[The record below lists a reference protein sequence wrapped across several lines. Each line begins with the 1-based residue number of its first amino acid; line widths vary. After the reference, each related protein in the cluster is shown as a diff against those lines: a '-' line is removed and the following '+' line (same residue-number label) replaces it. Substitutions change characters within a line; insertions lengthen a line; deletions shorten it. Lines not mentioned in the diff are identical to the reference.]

1 MSAGDDILLRVEGR
15 VGHATLNRPK
25 ALNALSYD
33 MAMALER
40 ALDDWRDDPAVDMVL
55 IDAEGE
61 KAFCAGGDIN
71 ALYST
76 GKTGNFDYARTFWA
90 DEYRLNAKIAAFPKP
105 YVALMDGIVMGGGV
119 GVSAHGSHRI
129 VTEKTMLAMPEC
141 GIGLIPDVGGTWLL
155 AHAPGRIGEYLGL
168 TGARIGAADAMY
180 AGFADTFVPSD
191 KLDAL
196 KARLL
201 ATGDESCITEFAA
214 QPPAGDL
221 ASIAN
226 EIETAFSGSSIPEIA
241 DALGDM
247 DAEWAGKAAKA
258 IDRGSPISLAC
269 TLEMV
274 RAARDDRSVADSL
287 KREYRFVSRCME
299 HGDFLEGVRA
309 AIIDKD
315 RNPVFAGASKEV
327 PAERVAQML
336 APPPGGDIEIPV

>member
-1 MSAGDDILLRVEGR
+1 MSAGNDILLRVEGR
-15 VGHATLNRPK
+15 AGHATFNRPQ

-33 MAMALER
+33 MAMALEA

-71 ALYST
+71 ALYTT
-76 GKTGNFDYARTFWA
+76 GKTGNLDYARTFWA

-119 GVSAHGSHRI
+119 GVSAHGSYRI
-129 VTEKTMLAMPEC
+129 VTDRTMLAMPEC

-155 AHAPGRIGEYLGL
+155 GHAPGRIGEYLGL
-168 TGARIGAADAMY
+168 TGARIGAADAIH
-180 AGFADTFVPSD
+180 AGFADLFVPSEE
-191 KLDAL
+191 LDDL
-196 KARLL
+196 KARLI
-201 ATGDESCITEFAA
+201 ATGDPSSISEFAA
-214 QPPAGDL
+214 EPPAGDL
-221 ASIAN
+221 AG
-226 EIETAFSGSSIPEIA
+226 IEADLETVFSGATVA
-241 DALGDM
+241 DVRKALGRIE
-247 DAEWAGKAAKA
+247 AEWAGKAAKA

-274 RAARDDRSVADSL
+274 RAARNDASVADSL
-287 KREYRFVSRCME
+287 RREYRFVSRCME

-315 RNPVFAGASKEV
+315 RNPAFAGGE
-327 PAERVAQML
+327 PANREKVDFML
-336 APPPGGDIEIPV
+336 SEPEGGDIGIEDR

>member
-1 MSAGDDILLRVEGR
+1 VSAGDDILLRVEGR
-15 VGHATLNRPK
+15 VGRATLNRPK

-33 MAMALER
+33 MAMALEA
-40 ALDDWRDDPAVDMVL
+40 ALNEWRDDPAISMVL
-55 IDAEGE
+55 VDAAGD

-76 GKTGNFDYARTFWA
+76 GRSGNLDYARTFWA

-129 VTEKTMLAMPEC
+129 VTERTMLAMPEC

-168 TGARIGAADAMY
+168 TGTRIGAADAIH
-180 AGFADTFVPSD
+180 AGFADCFAHSD
-191 KLDAL
+191 RLEEL
-196 KARLL
+196 KTRLIE
-201 ATGDESCITEFAA
+201 TGSPDCIADFTTE
-214 QPPAGDL
+214 PEAGDL
-221 ASIAN
+221 VSIAGDLDRS
-226 EIETAFSGSSIPEIA
+226 FSGRTVA
-241 DALGDM
+241 DCRAALEAIE
-247 DAEWAGKAAKA
+247 AEWAEKSVKA
-258 IDRGSPISLAC
+258 IGRGSPISLAC
-269 TLEMV
+269 TLDMV
-274 RAARDDRSVADSL
+274 RAARDEASVAGSL

-315 RNPVFAGASKEV
+315 RSPAFAGAPDATREAV
-327 PAERVAQML
+327 DFML
-336 APPPGGDIEIPV
+336 SPPPEGDIDIPV

>member
-1 MSAGDDILLRVEGR
+1 MSADDDILLRVEGR
-15 VGHATLNRPK
+15 VGRATLNRPK

-33 MAMALER
+33 MAMALET
-40 ALDDWRDDPAVDMVL
+40 ALDDWRDDPAVSMVL
-55 IDAEGE
+55 IDAAGE

-76 GKTGNFDYARTFWA
+76 GKSGNLDYARTFWA

-168 TGARIGAADAMY
+168 TGARIGAADAIF
-180 AGFADTFVPSD
+180 AGFADRFVRSD
-191 KLDAL
+191 KLDGL
-196 KARLL
+196 KARLVE
-201 ATGDESCITEFAA
+201 TGSPDGISEFTSEPES
-214 QPPAGDL
+214 GDL
-221 ASIAN
+221 SAIADDL
-226 EIETAFSGSSIPEIA
+226 ERAFSGATVAECRS
-241 DALGDM
+241 ALEGIE
-247 DAEWAGKAAKA
+247 AEWAQKAVKA
-258 IDRGSPISLAC
+258 IGRGSPISLAC
-269 TLEMV
+269 TLDMV
-274 RAARDDRSVADSL
+274 RAARDDASVASSL

-315 RNPVFAGASKEV
+315 RNPAFAGGADATRE
-327 PAERVAQML
+327 AVAFML
-336 APPPGGDIEIPV
+336 APPPEGDIEIPA